1 MLKMNVLVLAYL
13 AYNVNIGTVGLI
25 YRHMHITSMP
35 SSSFIFQMVKNI
47 LPTCTLGIMNGAG
60 ISNGSCRDDKS
71 YLSSNFKISIQKPNK
86 MDAVGEDNSSPATKF
101 IAFITNNITNNIR
114 LHI

>member
-1 MLKMNVLVLAYL
+1 MNVLVLAYL

-25 YRHMHITSMP
+25 YRHITSMP

-86 MDAVGEDNSSPATKF
+86 MDAVGEDNSSLATKF
-101 IAFITNNITNNIR
+101 IAFIR